1 MSFDR
6 RMHQPRGTRRVCL
19 FEAVRRRGATDG
31 TRGGAALLVVL
42 VVIVI
47 VSLAAYGFTFHMR
60 GEYQAS
66 SLMQER
72 AQARLTALSGIEQ
85 SLALLELPAWQR
97 AELGL
102 WGDQPSLYQGVSLS
116 DEEAGQGAVRRSD
129 QDEPQWRFSVV
140 SPRTQ
145 LPTRQRSARSEGA
158 GLGFGLENESGKLHI
173 PTLLVWE
180 RQNPGSILQILSR
193 LPGADPELIEAW
205 LKSLDPTLSLR
216 PQSARSEV
224 SEAWGDPSADP
235 SDPYGQRRQMLQE
248 GYSRQWQTRW
258 WSLWSGGDWNQNF
271 ELDPLEQL
279 IAAAGNPSAARYG
292 GAAGGAGSSAG
303 LATTGTPPEG
313 NWGTDPAGATL
324 GWQRFLTYHSGQRN
338 VDWQGRSRVFLNQ
351 PDLAQLR
358 RELTAV
364 WPTAWVNFAIAYR
377 QFGPGIAWTSRGGP
391 PAAATAASNP
401 APLNLTAPAQ
411 VLLVSPLDLVAKT
424 LLIPTPSG
432 TPFVVESPFSD
443 DPTQAGNYL
452 ERLLDQVSVT
462 DSPSLVGRVDVNT
475 APTEVLTAIPQMSA
489 SAVER
494 LVNAR
499 QASSQSVLPRVR
511 SLAWLVTERIMSLEQ
526 LRQVEPWLCSRSDV
540 FRAQFVGFRDD
551 RTPLYRCRVLLDGR
565 TLPAR
570 YLDFQDFQGWDRGF
584 ESWQLRGID
593 SLTPDAP

>member
-1 MSFDR
+1 MSFGGAAIRPSRGSLAASVAAGGPLTAKGDDR
-6 RMHQPRGTRRVCL
+6 R
-19 FEAVRRRGATDG
+19 
-31 TRGGAALLVVL
+31 GAALLVVL

-85 SLALLELPAWQR
+85 ALALLELPAWQR

-102 WGDQPSLYQGVSLS
+102 WGDQPTLYQGIGLS
-116 DEEAGQGAVRRSD
+116 DEAGDDALRQPD
-129 QDEPQWRFSVV
+129 LEDLQWRFSVI
-140 SPRTQ
+140 SPRSQ
-145 LPTRQRSARSEGA
+145 LPTRNRSTRSEES

-173 PTLLVWE
+173 ATLLVWE
-180 RQNPGSILQILSR
+180 RQNRGSIGRVLGS
-193 LPGADPELIEAW
+193 LPGADQELIESW
-205 LKSLDPTLSLR
+205 LKSIDPTLSLR
-216 PQSARSEV
+216 SQSARSEV

-235 SDPYGQRRQMLQE
+235 SDPYGQRRQMMQE

-271 ELDPLEQL
+271 EIDPLEQL
-279 IAAAGNPSAARYG
+279 IAAAGNPGGTGYRTAG
-292 GAAGGAGSSAG
+292 GAAGSAAG
-303 LATTGTPPEG
+303 LAASGMSSDGSGTTDQAE
-313 NWGTDPAGATL
+313 AIL

-338 VDWQGRSRVFLNQ
+338 VDWQGRSRVHLNQ
-351 PDLAQLR
+351 PDLAELR
-358 RELTAV
+358 RELSAI
-364 WPTAWVNFAIAYR
+364 WPTAWVNFTIAYR
-377 QFGPGIAWTSRGGP
+377 QFGPGIAWTTRGGP
-391 PAAATAASNP
+391 PGAAAAASNP
-401 APLNLTAPAQ
+401 APLNLIAPPQ
-411 VLLVSPLDLVAKT
+411 VTLVSPLDLVAKT

-443 DPTQAGNYL
+443 DPAQAGNYL

-462 DSPSLVGRVDVNT
+462 DSPSLVGRIDINA
-475 APTEVLTAIPQMSA
+475 APTEVLAAIPQMSA

-494 LVNAR
+494 LVNTR
-499 QASSQSVLPRVR
+499 QAGSQSVLPKVR
-511 SLAWLVTERIMSLEQ
+511 SVAWLVTERIMSLEQ

-540 FRAQFVGFRDD
+540 YRAQFVGFRDD

-584 ESWQLRGID
+584 ETWQLRGTD
-593 SLTPDAP
+593 SLTSGVP

>member
-1 MSFDR
+1 MSFS
-6 RMHQPRGTRRVCL
+6 
-19 FEAVRRRGATDG
+19 RRGFQPSSSSRAVSAAAGVLLRSTH
-31 TRGGAALLVVL
+31 RHRRGAALLVVL

-85 SLALLELPAWQR
+85 SLALLDLPAWQR

-102 WGDQPSLYQGVSLS
+102 WGDQPTLYQEVALS
-116 DEEAGQGAVRRSD
+116 DEAGQDALRQPDVD
-129 QDEPQWRFSVV
+129 DLQWRFSVI

-145 LPTRQRSARSEGA
+145 VLRNRSAGSEES
-158 GLGFGLENESGKLHI
+158 GLAFGLENESGKLHI

-180 RQNPGSILQILSR
+180 RQSRGTIGRILGG
-193 LPGADPELIEAW
+193 LPGADQELIEAW
-205 LKSLDPTLSLR
+205 LKSLDPTLSMR
-216 PQSARSEV
+216 PESARSEV

-235 SDPYGQRRQMLQE
+235 SDPYGQRRQVMQE

-279 IAAAGNPSAARYG
+279 IAAAGTPG
-292 GAAGGAGSSAG
+292 GAASRSGRAGGG
-303 LATTGTPPEG
+303 LATAGTTSGANVDTSWTADQAG
-313 NWGTDPAGATL
+313 NIL

-338 VDWQGRSRVFLNQ
+338 VDWQGRRRVHLNQ
-351 PDLAQLR
+351 PDLEALR
-358 RELTAV
+358 RELSAV
-364 WPTAWVNFAIAYR
+364 WPTAWVNFTIAYR
-377 QFGPGIAWTSRGGP
+377 QFGPGIAWTNRGGP
-391 PAAATAASNP
+391 SGATVAASNP
-401 APLNLTAPAQ
+401 APLNLLAPPQ
-411 VLLVSPLDLVAKT
+411 VTLVSPLDLVAKT

-432 TPFVVESPFSD
+432 TPLVVESPFSD
-443 DPTQAGNYL
+443 DPAQAGNYL

-462 DSPSLVGRVDVNT
+462 DSPSLVGRIDINA
-475 APTEVLTAIPQMSA
+475 APTEVLAAIPQMSA

-499 QASSQSVLPRVR
+499 QASTQSVLPKVR
-511 SLAWLVTERIMSLEQ
+511 SLSWLVTERIMSLEQ

-570 YLDFQDFQGWDRGF
+570 SSDFQDFQGWDRGF
-584 ESWQLRGID
+584 EVWQLREADELTSGI
-593 SLTPDAP
+593 P